1 MAMFKAKF
9 RKYWC
14 DYYSEYTEIRT
25 SSIDEILEYVYKTHK
40 ESVYPQASRFWCS
53 GKSSTW
59 FASLEANNSLIEK
72 CGYRGS
78 LWLEQITYFKGDGSD
93 EIIIFSKCDRYI
105 SPKANEAFDA
115 FGKIAKDRDEN
126 KNFGDF

>member
-1 MAMFKAKF
+1 MFTKHIKRAFIRGRVNFGAEAKQVQGSLF
-9 RKYWC
+9 
-14 DYYSEYTEIRT
+14 
-25 SSIDEILEYVYKTHK
+25 
-40 ESVYPQASRFWCS
+40 
-53 GKSSTW
+53 
-59 FASLEANNSLIEK
+59 LEADHSLIEK

-93 EIIIFSKCDRYI
+93 EIIIFSKYDRYI

-115 FGKIAKDRDEN
+115 FEKIAKNRDEN

>member
-1 MAMFKAKF
+1 MFTKHIKRAF
-9 RKYWC
+9 
-14 DYYSEYTEIRT
+14 IRGRVT
-25 SSIDEILEYVYKTHK
+25 FYAEVKQVQGSL
-40 ESVYPQASRFWCS
+40 F
-53 GKSSTW
+53 
-59 FASLEANNSLIEK
+59 LEADNSLIEK

-105 SPKANEAFDA
+105 SPKANEAFDT

>member
-1 MAMFKAKF
+1 MGIFKAKF

-40 ESVYPQASRFWCS
+40 ESVYPQASNFWCR
-53 GKSSTW
+53 GKRNTR
-59 FASLEANNSLIEK
+59 FAILEADNSLMEK

-78 LWLEQITYFKGDGSD
+78 LWLEQITYFKGDGND

-115 FGKIAKDRDEN
+115 FEKIAKNRDEN

>member
-1 MAMFKAKF
+1 MATFKAKF

-40 ESVYPQASRFWCS
+40 ESVYPWASNFRCR
-53 GKSSTW
+53 GKTSTG
-59 FASLEANNSLIEK
+59 FAFLEANNSLIEK

-78 LWLEQITYFKGDGSD
+78 LWLEQITYFKDYGSD

-115 FGKIAKDRDEN
+115 FGKIAKNRDEN

>member
-1 MAMFKAKF
+1 MATFKAKF

-14 DYYSEYTEIRT
+14 DYCSEYTEIRT

-40 ESVYPQASRFWCS
+40 ESVYPQASNFFCS
-53 GKSSTW
+53 GKRDTR
-59 FASLEANNSLIEK
+59 FALLEANHSLIEK

-78 LWLEQITYFKGDGSD
+78 LRLEQITYFKGDGSD
-93 EIIIFSKCDRYI
+93 EIIIFSKYDRYI

-115 FGKIAKDRDEN
+115 FGKIAKHRDEN

>member
-59 FASLEANNSLIEK
+59 FASLKAKNSLIEK
-72 CGYRGS
+72 CVYRGS
-78 LWLEQITYFKGDGSD
+78 LWLEQNTYFKGDGSD

>member
-1 MAMFKAKF
+1 MGRFKAKF

-40 ESVYPQASRFWCS
+40 ESVYPRASNFLCRGKTSTRFA
-53 GKSSTW
+53 
-59 FASLEANNSLIEK
+59 FLEADNSLIEK

-93 EIIIFSKCDRYI
+93 EVIIFSKSDEYI
-105 SPKANEAFDA
+105 SPKTNKAFDDFA
-115 FGKIAKDRDEN
+115 AIARQRDEN